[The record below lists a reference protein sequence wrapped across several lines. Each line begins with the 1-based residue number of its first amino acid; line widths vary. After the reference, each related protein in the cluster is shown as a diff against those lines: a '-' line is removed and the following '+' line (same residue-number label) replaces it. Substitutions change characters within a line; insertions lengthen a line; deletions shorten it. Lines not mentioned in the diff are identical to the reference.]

1 MKVDINYIPDK
12 LEENAYLNV
21 VKGHDCLDKLINILE
36 NESYKEKSINVYD
49 KKNIFQLS
57 CIHIFYIESDKDKL
71 LVHTGKHIFQSKKRL
86 YELESELPD
95 YFYRIS
101 KSIILNL
108 RKVSYYSPELNG
120 LMKATMK
127 NNEAVYI
134 SRKYLKELR
143 IKIGR

>member
-1 MKVDINYIPDK
+1 MKVDIKYIPDDQ
-12 LEENAYLNV
+12 EEAAELNV
-21 VKGHDCLDKLINILE
+21 KSGHNGLDELISILE
-36 NESYKEKSINVYD
+36 NESYKEKAISVYD
-49 KKNIFQLS
+49 ETNLYQLS
-57 CIHIFYIESDKDKL
+57 CMHIFYIESNKDKL

-95 YFYRIS
+95 YFSRIS

-108 RKVSYYSPELNG
+108 RKVSHYSPELSG
-120 LMKATMK
+120 IMKATMK

-143 IKIGR
+143 MKIGR